1 MFSEENVMCFW
12 LRPLQ
17 RKNLPLLLC
26 LALLAGAPIFAQS
39 TFGTFVGTVQDQSGS
54 VISGAMI
61 TITNLDD
68 NSVRSATTNSAGQY
82 QLLNLPSGRYSISV
96 TSNGFGTTKVND
108 VTLDA
113 RQERRVD
120 VSLTLASVQ
129 QSVQVSAEA
138 AAINTENATIVNT
151 MTSQEVTEL
160 PANYRGASTSP
171 LGAIVAS
178 ANVQQDQYGNIG
190 LTGSQPFQ
198 VDYTVDGTSSVNIF
212 LNAPASNMFPSA
224 EMLGEFKVSAI
235 SNNAEFATT
244 GDVTVTT
251 KSGGNTFH
259 GSAFEYLQN
268 AALDATVYGSTQ
280 KQAKVW
286 NTFGGS
292 LSGPVVI
299 PHLYNGHDKTFFFI
313 DTELNRHPGSQLIID
328 NVPTAA
334 MIAGNLNGVPGPP
347 TIDPYT
353 GAPYPNNTIPPCA
366 NSTEVG
372 CLNPVA
378 QKLFAKYIPLPNY
391 NSGSTTGDYRS
402 LLKLANETNGYDLRF
417 DQYISSKNL
426 LFGRWTWKN
435 LPQQALTGSG
445 FGGQPQT
452 AQLLPPTTNDE
463 YDKNLIISDNYTI
476 TPNIVNEF
484 RFGLSRLNI
493 GKSFPY
499 SGASVVAALGLTGLD
514 LARADDTGAFPGF
527 NFSSGT
533 GFTNLG
539 HDSIGPTDSKV
550 TQYNDNL
557 SWIKGKHT
565 MKFGASLSQVQ
576 YDTIDDFGYSD
587 EFGAFSFLGGFS
599 GNAFSDLLLGLPAT
613 DQQFITGPYLSQKS
627 KHFAVFAQD
636 EWHVSK
642 SLTFSFGLRWE
653 VQPPFSEVNGNIANF
668 NPANGGLVIPN
679 IALQKLPPSPL
690 VLFAINACS
699 ITPLPNPAFPCSPVE
714 TASQA
719 GYPQWLRYTDYHD
732 FDPRAGI
739 AWRPF
744 GNDKTVFRAGIGLYT
759 IPNLGWDAYMMT
771 GVAVTAGPLYVNAFN
786 NGQALYTLPATGF
799 PGGATNPSVVGTQS
813 ITEVQN
819 EHYKDGTSAQWNVTI
834 ERQLWNS
841 WTGRISYIGEN
852 TYNLSVNV
860 DLNQC
865 HASPA
870 GPCIK
875 PYPQYGLLVSME
887 NLGFSNY
894 QAMELQLAHRFAS
907 GFYLQ
912 ATYDWSKDLSNL
924 ADAPTGY
931 GTEAGNFTS
940 NYLVNDMYALKDD
953 RGNDPGPRRQ
963 RFLLTALYQLPF
975 GHGKPFLA
983 NSNRFV
989 NAAFG
994 GWQISAI
1001 LMDQTGP
1008 FMTAIDS
1015 NPAASAANLNELY
1028 RGTIIRPDQIANC
1041 NISNPGPNGSWFNL
1055 NAFVLTPQGAGRIG
1069 NEGVGNCVGPDTN
1082 VLSAGLS
1089 KSFAI
1094 WERLRLR
1101 FEATYTNILNHPN
1114 FLQPQSMDISS
1125 PSTFGV
1131 TQTVQS
1137 AENGGNRVG
1146 QLSLRLDF

>member
-1 MFSEENVMCFW
+1 MRFS
-12 LRPLQ
+12 LRLLQ
-17 RKNLPLLLC
+17 KQNLLLAC
-26 LALLAGAPIFAQS
+26 LILLAGTSAFAQS

-54 VISGAMI
+54 VIAGGVI

-68 NSVRSATTNSAGQY
+68 NNVRSATTNSAGQY
-82 QLLNLPSGRYSISV
+82 QLLNVPSGRYSFAV
-96 TSNGFGTTKVND
+96 TSAGFGTTDIKE

-129 QSVQVSAEA
+129 QSVQVNAEA

-151 MTSQEVTEL
+151 MNNQEVTEL

-178 ANVQQDQYGNIG
+178 ANVQQDQFGNIG

-198 VDYTVDGTSSVNIF
+198 VDYTVDGASSVNIF

-224 EMLGEFKVSAI
+224 EMLSEFKVSAI
-235 SNNAEFATT
+235 NNNAEFATT

-268 AALDATVYGSTQ
+268 AALDATTYGSSQ

-292 LSGPVVI
+292 LSGPVII
-299 PHLYNGHDKTFFFI
+299 PHLYNGRDKTFFFV

-334 MIAGNLNGVPGPP
+334 MIAGNLNGLPGPP
-347 TIDPYT
+347 VIDPYT
-353 GAPYPNNTIPPCA
+353 NAPYPNNTIPPCA
-366 NSTEVG
+366 NSTQVD
-372 CLNPVA
+372 CLNPVP
-378 QKLFAKYIPLPNY
+378 QKLFAKYIPLPNF

-402 LLKLANETNGYDLRF
+402 QLKLANETNGYDLRF
-417 DQYISSKNL
+417 DQYIGSKNL

-452 AQLLPPTTNDE
+452 AQLLPPTTNNE

-484 RFGLSRLNI
+484 RFGLSRLNVT
-493 GKSFPY
+493 STFPY
-499 SGASVVAALGLTGLD
+499 QGAQVVADLGLTGLD
-514 LARADDTGAFPGF
+514 LARAGTVGAFPGF

-539 HDSIGPTDSKV
+539 HDSIGPRDSKV
-550 TQYNDNL
+550 TQYNDSL

-565 MKFGASLSQVQ
+565 MKFGAELHLVQ
-576 YDTIDDFGYSD
+576 YDVIDDFGQSD
-587 EFGAFSFLGGFS
+587 EFGSFTFNGEFS
-599 GNAFSDLLLGLPAT
+599 GNAFADLLLGLPAT

-627 KHFAVFAQD
+627 KHFAVFGQD
-636 EWHVSK
+636 EWHISK
-642 SLTFSFGLRWE
+642 SLTLSYGLRWE
-653 VQPPFSEVNGNIANF
+653 LQPPFSEKNGNIANF
-668 NPANGGLVIPN
+668 NPATGGIVVPDL
-679 IALQKLPPSPL
+679 ALKVLPPAPL
-690 VLFAINACS
+690 FLYTINACS
-699 ITPLPNPAFPCSPVE
+699 ISPLPNPALPCSPVE
-714 TASQA
+714 DASQA
-719 GYPQWLRYTDYHD
+719 GYPTWLRYTDYHD

-744 GNDKTVFRAGIGLYT
+744 GNDKTVFRAGLGLYT

-771 GVAVTAGPLYVNAFN
+771 GVAVTAGPNFVNGFT
-786 NGQALYTLPATGF
+786 NGQPLYRLPATGF
-799 PGGATNPSVVGTQS
+799 GNGGEVPALVGTAFIAEAQDK
-813 ITEVQN
+813 
-819 EHYKDGTSAQWNVTI
+819 HFKDGTSAQWNVTI
-834 ERQLWNS
+834 ERQFLNT

-852 TYNLSVNV
+852 SYNLSVNV
-860 DLNQC
+860 DKNQC
-865 HASPA
+865 RATPA
-870 GPCIK
+870 GPCVL
-875 PYPQYGLLVSME
+875 PYPQYDVITSME
-887 NLGFSNY
+887 NLGFSNF
-894 QAMELQLAHRFAS
+894 QALELQLSHRFS
-907 GFYLQ
+907 GGFYFQ

-924 ADAPTGY
+924 ADAPVGY
-931 GTEAGNFTS
+931 GTEAGNFGG
-940 NYLVNDMYALKDD
+940 NYLVNDQYALKDD

-963 RFLLTALYQLPF
+963 RFLMTGLYQLPF
-975 GHGKPFLA
+975 GHGRRFLA
-983 NSNRFV
+983 NSNALV
-989 NAAFG
+989 NGVLG
-994 GWQISAI
+994 GWQLSGIFLS
-1001 LMDQTGP
+1001 QTGP

-1015 NPAASAANLNELY
+1015 NPADSAANLNELY
-1028 RGTIIRPDQIANC
+1028 RGTTIRPDQIANC
-1041 NISNPGPNGSWFNL
+1041 NISNPGPNGSWFNI
-1055 NAFVLTPQGAGRIG
+1055 NAFVHTPQGAGRIG

-1089 KSFAI
+1089 KTFAI

-1101 FEATYTNILNHPN
+1101 FEATYTNLLNHPN

-1125 PSTFGV
+1125 PSNFGV

-1137 AENGGNRVG
+1137 SENGGNRVG

>member
-1 MFSEENVMCFW
+1 MCFSQG
-12 LRPLQ
+12 LLQ
-17 RKNLPLLLC
+17 RRNLLLVC
-26 LALLAGAPIFAQS
+26 LVLLAGASAFAQS

-54 VISGAMI
+54 VIAGAVV
-61 TITNLDD
+61 TVTNLDD
-68 NSVRSATTNSAGQY
+68 NSVRTATTNSAGQY
-82 QLLNLPSGRYSISV
+82 QLLNVPSGRYSISV
-96 TSNGFGTTKVND
+96 TSNGFGTNKINE

-120 VSLTLASVQ
+120 VSLALANIQ
-129 QSVQVSAEA
+129 QSVQVTAEA

-151 MTSQEVTEL
+151 MTNQEVTEL

-224 EMLGEFKVSAI
+224 EMLAEFKVSAI
-235 SNNAEFATT
+235 NNNAEFATT

-268 AALDATVYGSTQ
+268 AALDATTYGSAQ

-313 DTELNRHPGSQLIID
+313 DTEENRHPGSQLIID

-334 MIAGNLNGVPGPP
+334 MISGNLNGVPGPATVNP
-347 TIDPYT
+347 FT
-353 GAPYPNNTIPPCA
+353 GTPFPNNQIPA
-366 NSTEVG
+366 SM
-372 CLNPVA
+372 LSSVA
-378 QKLFAKYIPLPNY
+378 QKLFANYIPLPNY
-391 NSGSTTGDYRS
+391 DSGSTTGDYRS
-402 LLKLANETNGYDLRF
+402 QLKLANETNGYDVRV
-417 DQYISSKNL
+417 DQYITSKNL

-435 LPQQALTGSG
+435 LPQQMLTGSG
-445 FGGQPQT
+445 FGGQPET
-452 AQLLPPTTNDE
+452 AQLLPATTDNE
-463 YDKNLIISDNYTI
+463 TDKNLIISDNYTI

-484 RFGLSRLNI
+484 RFGWSRLNI
-493 GKSFPY
+493 TKSFPY
-499 SGASVVAALGLTGLD
+499 VGAQVVANLGLTGLD

-550 TQYNDNL
+550 TQYNDSL
-557 SWIKGKHT
+557 SWIKGAHT

-587 EFGAFSFLGGFS
+587 EFGAFTFLGGFS

-627 KHFAVFAQD
+627 KHFAVYGQD
-636 EWHVSK
+636 EWHMFK

-653 VQPPFSEVNGNIANF
+653 VQPPFSEKNGNIANF
-668 NPANGGLVIPN
+668 NPANGGIVVPD

-690 VLFAINACS
+690 FLYTINACS
-699 ITPLPNPAFPCSPVE
+699 ISPLPNPALPCSPVE
-714 TASQA
+714 DASQA
-719 GYPQWLRYTDYHD
+719 GFPTWLRYTDYHD

-744 GNDKTVFRAGIGLYT
+744 GNDKTVFRAGLGLYT

-771 GVAVTAGPLYVNAFN
+771 GVAVTAGPLYVNSIT
-786 NGQALYTLPATGF
+786 NGKPLYQFPATGF
-799 PGGATNPSVVGTQS
+799 GSGGEVPGLVGTAY
-813 ITEVQN
+813 IAETQN

-834 ERQLWNS
+834 ERDLGKN

-860 DLNQC
+860 DQNQC
-865 HASPA
+865 HASPH
-870 GPCIK
+870 GPCIA
-875 PYPQYGLLVSME
+875 PYPQYDVIVSMQ

-894 QAMELQLAHRFAS
+894 QAMELQLSHRFGS
-907 GFYLQ
+907 GIFFQ
-912 ATYDWSKDLSNL
+912 ATYDWTKDLSNL

-940 NYLVNDMYALKDD
+940 SYLVDDKYALKDD

-963 RFLLTALYQLPF
+963 RFLMTALYQLPF
-975 GHGKPFLA
+975 GRGRKYLA
-983 NSNRFV
+983 NSNPFV

-994 GWQISAI
+994 GWQLSAI

-1008 FMTAIDS
+1008 FMTAVDS
-1015 NPAASAANLNELY
+1015 NLADSASNLNELD
-1028 RGTIIRPDQIANC
+1028 RGIPYIRPDQIGPC
-1041 NISNPGPNGSWFNL
+1041 NVSNPGPNTAWFNI
-1055 NAFVLTPQGAGRIG
+1055 NSFAVTPQGAGRIG
-1069 NEGVGNCVGPDTN
+1069 NAGVGTCVGPDTN

-1101 FEATYTNILNHPN
+1101 FEATYTNLLNHPN

-1131 TQTVQS
+1131 TQTVQA

-1146 QLSLRLDF
+1146 QLALRLDF

>member
-1 MFSEENVMCFW
+1 M
-12 LRPLQ
+12 
-17 RKNLPLLLC
+17 PLLLC
-26 LALLAGAPIFAQS
+26 LQRKTLQLACLVVLSGSWLSAQS

-54 VISGAMI
+54 VIAGALV
-61 TITNLDD
+61 TVTNLDE
-68 NSVRSATTNSAGQY
+68 NTVRSATTNSSGQY
-82 QLLNLPSGRYSISV
+82 QLLNVPSGRYSFAV
-96 TSNGFGTTKVND
+96 TSSGFGTTQVKE

-120 VSLTLASVQ
+120 ITMALASVQ
-129 QSVQVSAEA
+129 QSVQVTAEA

-353 GAPYPNNTIPPCA
+353 NAPYPNNIIPPCA
-366 NSTEVG
+366 NSTEVD

-402 LLKLANETNGYDLRF
+402 LQKLANETNGYDLRF
-417 DQYISSKNL
+417 DQYITSKNL

-435 LPQQALTGSG
+435 LPQQMLTGSG
-445 FGGQPQT
+445 FGGQPNT
-452 AQLLPPTTNDE
+452 AQLLPPTTDNE

-476 TPNIVNEF
+476 TPHIVNEF
-484 RFGLSRLNI
+484 RFGWSRLNI

-499 SGASVVAALGLTGLD
+499 SGAQVVADLGLTGLD

-557 SWIKGKHT
+557 SWVKGKHSL
-565 MKFGASLSQVQ
+565 KFGASLSQVQ

-627 KHFAVFAQD
+627 KHFAVFGQD
-636 EWHVSK
+636 EWHISK
-642 SLTFSFGLRWE
+642 SLTLSYGLRWE

-668 NPANGGLVIPN
+668 NPATGGLVVPD

-690 VLFAINACS
+690 VLYAINACS
-699 ITPLPNPAFPCSPVE
+699 INPLPNPAFPCSPVE
-714 TASQA
+714 DASQA
-719 GYPQWLRYTDYHD
+719 GYPKWLRYTDFHD

-744 GNDKTVFRAGIGLYT
+744 GDDKTVFRAGLGLYT

-813 ITEVQN
+813 ITEVQD

-834 ERQLWNS
+834 ERQFWNS
-841 WTGRISYIGEN
+841 WTGRVSYIGEN

-860 DLNQC
+860 DKNQC
-865 HASPA
+865 HASPS

-887 NLGFSNY
+887 NLGFSNF
-894 QAMELQLAHRFAS
+894 QALELQLSHRFS
-907 GFYLQ
+907 GGFYMQ

-924 ADAPTGY
+924 ADAPSGY

-940 NYLVNDMYALKDD
+940 NYLVNDQYALKDD

-963 RFLLTALYQLPF
+963 RFLFTGLYQLPF
-975 GHGKPFLA
+975 GHGRPFLA
-983 NSNRFV
+983 NSNAFV
-989 NAAFG
+989 NGVLG

-1001 LMDQTGP
+1001 FLSQTGP

-1015 NPAASAANLNELY
+1015 NPADSAANLNELY
-1028 RGTIIRPDQIANC
+1028 RGTIIRPDQIGPC
-1041 NISNPGPNGSWFNL
+1041 NLSNPGPNTGWFNI
-1055 NAFVLTPQGAGRIG
+1055 NSFVLTPQGAGRIG

-1089 KSFAI
+1089 KTFSLY
-1094 WERLRLR
+1094 ERLRVR
-1101 FEATYTNILNHPN
+1101 FEATYTNVLNHPN

-1146 QLSLRLDF
+1146 QLSMRLDF